1 MAKCTICN
9 SEDADKTYRF
19 AIVDQRSTSET
30 QNYVVAKK
38 TTTTTTERFVG
49 VCRES
54 FCSNCLKKQK
64 LKDAGMAVLFSYLGI
79 FLVMLVIGLKTDALS
94 AGYFIGVF
102 IFATVIAIIALVC
115 VMTTKDPFLARTLM
129 HEKSKKLL
137 KYVPVDQSLYLSNK
151 GKELALD
158 TFKSKSGL
166 RTSVADAIFDKFIK
180 PGNGNDIV
188 DSIVDRPERSED
200 VQS

>member
-1 MAKCTICN
+1 
-9 SEDADKTYRF
+9 
-19 AIVDQRSTSET
+19 
-30 QNYVVAKK
+30 
-38 TTTTTTERFVG
+38 
-49 VCRES
+49 
-54 FCSNCLKKQK
+54 
-64 LKDAGMAVLFSYLGI
+64 MAVLFSYLGI

-115 VMTTKDPFLARTLM
+115 VMTTKDPFLARALM

-166 RTSVADAIFDKFIK
+166 RTSVADAIFEKFIK